1 MNIFFFKRLK
11 MQFNNIKIRTK
22 NEIKVNLKTIKKSKK
37 NLKEVFTL
45 SDNLSF
51 ISIKVWVISF
61 LNEIKDIQ

>member
-1 MNIFFFKRLK
+1 

-22 NEIKVNLKTIKKSKK
+22 NEIKVNLKTIKKTKK

-61 LNEIKDIQ
+61 LNEIKDIK